1 MKDELNKAN
10 SYAAVSSLKPDHSV
24 ILLKDMK
31 SGEFF
36 VKKELSIYNASIYQ
50 FLYSHPM
57 TGVPGIISMEETS
70 NHLSIIEQFIPGTS
84 LQLI

>member
-1 MKDELNKAN
+1 MKDELNKTN

-36 VKKELSIYNASIYQ
+36 VKKELSIYNASVYQ